1 MRRKAKSLHKAIM
14 ASQRWKCPCRKHHNV
29 CISLGEIRP
38 PKEYTKGK
46 RVISFRTTTA
56 ISHNAWQAIEAHFI
70 DVQQEKMNTRKP
82 VLQVVS
88 NPMQNKQ
95 PKQAFP
101 KHAQKGVTFMLPKP
115 TLLPLHNPDPPNL
128 PASISDLCEALRQTR
143 EKAIKGQIGCI
154 EIQDEPW
161 QYSLYFEGL
170 VPSQTELVTLRG
182 ILERS
187 KLHQGRAPHHQ
198 STELLWE
205 DSLRLAVQLALG
217 VLRMEGSWIKGE
229 LKTDNVLFDK
239 MRHEASVQ
247 DLISRDEASSGPV
260 NSISPLVAH
269 LIRSEALFSLGLI
282 LVELAFGQVLESL
295 RIPEDSDSNERLQ
308 DLKTA
313 TRLLPHIKGNRGPR
327 YQQVVES
334 CLFVPFHI
342 KSVDL
347 DEEEFQKYILANVV
361 SPLMTDFDVLFDLG
375 P

>member
-1 MRRKAKSLHKAIM
+1 MRRKAKSLHKAIT
-14 ASQRWKCPCRKHHNV
+14 ASQRWKCPCRKHHTV

-38 PKEYTKGK
+38 SKEYTKAK
-46 RVISFRTTTA
+46 LLISFRTTTA
-56 ISHNAWQAIEAHFI
+56 SSQNAWQAIEAHFI
-70 DVQQEKMNTRKP
+70 DVEQGKVDVEKP

-88 NPMQNKQ
+88 NPMQTKQ
-95 PKQAFP
+95 HKKQFP
-101 KHAQKGVTFMLPKP
+101 IHAKKGVTFMVPKP
-115 TLLPLHNPDPPNL
+115 TLLPLHNPEPANL
-128 PASISDLCEALRQTR
+128 PASISDLCEALRHTR

-154 EIQDEPW
+154 AIQDEPW

-170 VPSQTELVTLRG
+170 VPSQTELITLRG
-182 ILERS
+182 VLERS
-187 KLHQGRAPHHQ
+187 RLHQGRAPHHQ

-205 DSLRLAVQLALG
+205 DSLRLAVQLALS

-229 LKTDNVLFDK
+229 LKTENVLFDK
-239 MRHEASVQ
+239 LQHEASVQ
-247 DLISRDEASSGPV
+247 DLISQDELSCGPV
-260 NSISPLVAH
+260 SSVSPLVAH

-282 LVELAFGQVLESL
+282 LIELAFGQVLESL
-295 RIPEDSDSNERLQ
+295 RVPEDLDSNERLQ

-313 TRLLPHIKGNRGPR
+313 TRLLPHIRGNRGPR

-334 CLFVPFHI
+334 CLLVPLHI